1 MHRLVRRLVLLPSIA
16 IALLIPA
23 VAPAGALAARD
34 FPAGWKGFH
43 TYPEMVADIQAVA
56 AAHPG
61 IVHLFSIGT
70 SYQGR
75 ELWAAKVSDNVGTD
89 ENEPEVLFDGLH
101 HSDEHMG
108 LEMTLHILHWLTDGY
123 GSSSRIT
130 SIVDTREIWIVF
142 AMNPDGAQFDIK
154 GGHFHFWRK
163 NRQPT
168 PGSSA
173 IGTDLNRNYDYRWGL
188 GGRTSKNPEAITYH
202 GPKPFSAPETR
213 AMRDFLASRVVGG
226 RQQIRV
232 AITFHEAG
240 RLVMWPYGYTKKNVP
255 PDMTSL
261 DHLALRDIGR
271 HMAKTNGYK
280 PEQGSDLYITHGGSR
295 DYLYG
300 TYRIFA
306 YTFEMSNRDYP
317 KTSFIAP
324 ETGRNKEAVLWL
336 AERAWCPLS
345 VLGASVRQVH
355 CGAFDD
361 DFEVGRGWTVNPD
374 GTDTAPAS
382 GRFARGNP
390 DSSRRR
396 RRPAPAVD
404 REVRAGG
411 VCHRA
416 VRRVI
421 GQRERPR
428 RPDDDPVGAD
438 HAAGGHGPALR
449 VQLLLRTRR
458 QRVVGGPPSRDRRGW
473 RHPDGPVR
481 DDRLRHRGS
490 GQLADRL
497 GSDGCLGGPD
507 DPAPVRGPRRW
518 PGLDGRGRHRRRAHL
533 APDELTRR
541 SVQRGDH
548 LGDRRG
554 DRVGRV
560 AAGPRCRRR
569 QLGVAVLARPD
580 EHRP

>member
-1 MHRLVRRLVLLPSIA
+1 MHGLARRLVLLPSIA
-16 IALLIPA
+16 IALLVPA
-23 VAPAGALAARD
+23 LAPAGALAARD

-43 TYPEMVADIQAVA
+43 TYPEMVADIHAVA

-61 IVHLFSIGT
+61 IVHLFSIGE

-75 ELWAAKVSDNVGTD
+75 TLWAAKVSDNVGTD
-89 ENEPEVLFDGLH
+89 EDEPEVLFDGLH

-123 GSSSRIT
+123 GTSPRIT
-130 SIVDTREIWIVF
+130 SIVDSREIWIVF
-142 AMNPDGAQFDIK
+142 AVNPDGAQFDIK

-163 NRQPT
+163 NRQPI

-173 IGTDLNRNYDYRWGL
+173 IGTDLNRNYSYRWGL
-188 GGRTSKNPEAITYH
+188 GGRTSRNPEAITYH

-232 AITFHEAG
+232 SITFHEAG
-240 RLVMWPYGYTKKNVP
+240 RLVMWPYGYTKQNVP

-271 HMAKTNGYK
+271 HMAKTNGYT
-280 PEQGSDLYITHGGSR
+280 PEQGSDLYITRGGSR

-317 KTSFIAP
+317 KTPFIAP

-345 VLGASVRQVH
+345 ILGSSVRQAH
-355 CGAFDD
+355 CGALDD
-361 DFEVGRGWTVNPD
+361 DFEVSRGWTVNPD

-390 DSSRRR
+390 AGTSSGGRTLQ
-396 RRPAPAVD
+396 PSSTASGQAAIVTGLA
-404 REVRAGG
+404 AGSSAG
-411 VCHRA
+411 SHDLDGLTTVQSTP
-416 VRRVI
+416 I
-421 GQRERPR
+421 TLPSGTGQQLGFRFLFAHTASSTS
-428 RPDDDPVGAD
+428 AD
-438 HAAGGHGPALR
+438 HLRAIVEEGGTQTVVWETTGSREPQAGAWRTASVSMDAWAGHT
-449 VQLLLRTRR
+449 V
-458 QRVVGGPPSRDRRGW
+458 
-473 RHPDGPVR
+473 
-481 DDRLRHRGS
+481 RLRFEA
-490 GQLADRL
+490 LD
-497 GSDGCLGGPD
+497 GGPD
-507 DPAPVRGPRRW
+507 STV
-518 PGLDGRGRHRRRAHL
+518 
-533 APDELTRR
+533 E
-541 SVQRGDH
+541 
-548 LGDRRG
+548 
-554 DRVGRV
+554 
-560 AAGPRCRRR
+560 AG
-569 QLGVAVLARPD
+569 VDDVHISRPTS
-580 EHRP
+580 